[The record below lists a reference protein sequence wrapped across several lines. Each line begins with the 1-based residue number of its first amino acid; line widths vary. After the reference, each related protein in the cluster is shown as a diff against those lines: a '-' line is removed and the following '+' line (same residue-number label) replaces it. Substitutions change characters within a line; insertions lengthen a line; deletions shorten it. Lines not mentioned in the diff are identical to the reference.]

1 MKKIVFTL
9 FAAAML
15 ASCATSSDECATNGN
30 EYVIHGT
37 VASHELEGA
46 KVYLVPM
53 GDVNKEKVDS
63 TYIHNQFFEFRGTEE
78 RVVDVRLER
87 RRRWGV
93 ETLLVVTEP
102 GDIYVTLG
110 QKSTGRG
117 TPQND
122 SLQAWKHLTQSLYRG
137 DVELDYFHSRS
148 VQMAKNFGE
157 KSTLGAFLL
166 SCMPEEAK
174 Q

>member
-15 ASCATSSDECATNGN
+15 GSCATHSN

-46 KVYLVPM
+46 KVYLVP
-53 GDVNKEKVDS
+53 VEEVSKENVDS
-63 TYIHNQFFEFRGTEE
+63 TYIHNLFFEFRGTDE
-78 RVVDVRLER
+78 RVVDIRLER
-87 RRRWGV
+87 RKRLGV

-110 QKSTGRG
+110 KTSTGRG

-122 SLQAWKHLTQSLYRG
+122 TIQAWKHLTQSLYRKQI
-137 DVELDYFHSRS
+137 DREYYFSRTKE
-148 VQMAKNFGE
+148 MARNIGE
-157 KSTLGAFLL
+157 ESTLGSFLL
-166 SCMPEEAK
+166 SSIPEDFK
-174 Q
+174 

>member
-1 MKKIVFTL
+1 MKKIIFTL

-15 ASCATSSDECATNGN
+15 ASCTRSN

-46 KVYLVPM
+46 KVYLVPIE
-53 GDVNKEKVDS
+53 DITKENLDS

-78 RVVDVRLER
+78 RVADIRLQKSKR
-87 RRRWGV
+87 LGV

-110 QKSTGRG
+110 KTSTGRG

-122 SLQAWKHLTQSLYRG
+122 TIQAWKHLTQSLYRKQI
-137 DVELDYFHSRS
+137 DKEYYFSRTLE
-148 VQMAKNFGE
+148 MAGNIGE
-157 KSTLGAFLL
+157 KTTLGSFLL
-166 SCMPEEAK
+166 SSIPEDSK
-174 Q
+174 

>member
-15 ASCATSSDECATNGN
+15 ASCATRSNECATNGN

-37 VASHELEGA
+37 VATHELEGA

-53 GDVNKEKVDS
+53 GEDIKEKLDS
-63 TYIHNQFFEFRGTEE
+63 TYIHDQFFEFRGTEE
-78 RVVDVRLER
+78 RVVDIRLER

-122 SLQAWKHLTQSLYRG
+122 SIQAWKHLTQSYYRS
-137 DVELDYFHSRS
+137 DIELDYYLSRS
-148 VQMAKNFGE
+148 VQMAKNVGE

-166 SCMPEEAK
+166 SRMPEESK
-174 Q
+174 K

>member
-15 ASCATSSDECATNGN
+15 ASCATHSN

-53 GDVNKEKVDS
+53 GDVTKENLDS

-102 GDIYVTLG
+102 GEIYVTLG
-110 QKSTGRG
+110 QTSTGRG

-122 SLQAWKHLTQSLYRG
+122 SIQVWKHLTQSYYRKEI
-137 DVELDYFHSRS
+137 DQDYYFSRS
-148 VQMAKNFGE
+148 LQMVKNVGE
-157 KSTLGAFLL
+157 KSTLGAFLN
-166 SCMPEEAK
+166 SRFSEK
-174 Q
+174 SK

>member
-15 ASCATSSDECATNGN
+15 GSCATHSN

-37 VASHELEGA
+37 VASHDLEGA

-53 GDVNKEKVDS
+53 GEDITKENIDS
-63 TYIHNQFFEFRGTEE
+63 TYIHNQFFEFTGTQE
-78 RVVDVRLER
+78 RVVDIRLER
-87 RRRWGV
+87 RKRLGV
-93 ETLLVVTEP
+93 ETLLVITEP
-102 GDIYVTLG
+102 GEIYVTLG
-110 QKSTGRG
+110 QTSTGRG

-122 SLQAWKHLTQSLYRG
+122 SIQVWKHLTQSLYRK
-137 DVELDYFHSRS
+137 EIEREYYFSRS
-148 VQMAKNFGE
+148 VQMAKNVGE

-166 SCMPEEAK
+166 SRMPEEAK

>member
-1 MKKIVFTL
+1 MKKIIFTL

-15 ASCATSSDECATNGN
+15 ASCTRSN

-46 KVYLVPM
+46 KVFLVPM
-53 GDVNKEKVDS
+53 EEVTKENLDS

-78 RVVDVRLER
+78 RVVDIRLER
-87 RRRWGV
+87 RKRLGV

-110 QKSTGRG
+110 NTSTGRG

-122 SLQAWKHLTQSLYRG
+122 TIQAWKHLTYSFYRNEM
-137 DVELDYFHSRS
+137 DQEYYFSRTIE
-148 VQMAKNFGE
+148 MAKNIGE
-157 KSTLGAFLL
+157 ESTLGSFLL
-166 SCMPEEAK
+166 SRIPEDSK
-174 Q
+174 

>member
-1 MKKIVFTL
+1 MKKIIFTL

-15 ASCATSSDECATNGN
+15 ASCTRSN

-46 KVYLVPM
+46 KVYLVPIE
-53 GDVNKEKVDS
+53 DVTKENLDS

-78 RVVDVRLER
+78 RVADIRLQKSKR
-87 RRRWGV
+87 LGV

-110 QKSTGRG
+110 KTSTGRG

-122 SLQAWKHLTQSLYRG
+122 TIQAWKHLTQSLYRKQI
-137 DVELDYFHSRS
+137 EHEYFINRTK
-148 VQMAKNFGE
+148 QMARNIGKE
-157 KSTLGAFLL
+157 STLGSFLL
-166 SCMPEEAK
+166 SSIPEDSE
-174 Q
+174 